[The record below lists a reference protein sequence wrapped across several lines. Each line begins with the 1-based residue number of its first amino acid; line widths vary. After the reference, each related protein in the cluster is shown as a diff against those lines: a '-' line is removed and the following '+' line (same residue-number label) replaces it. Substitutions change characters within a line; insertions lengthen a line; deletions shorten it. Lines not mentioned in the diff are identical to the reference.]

1 LNFCKYRSS
10 DGKIVE
16 ISLSELIP
24 EGEFLVCMANIENFE
39 THNLFVVEV
48 KENILV
54 AHTGYKREV

>member
-1 LNFCKYRSS
+1 MKYCKYRHS
-10 DGKIVE
+10 DGKIIE

-24 EGEFLVCMANIENFE
+24 EGEFLVCMAEIENFE

-54 AHTGYKREV
+54 THTGILKEV